1 MALTMMLGP
10 PGAGKSYEAVV
21 FHVLPALQSG
31 RKVITNLPLNVEA
44 FETFDVDP
52 QLIDLIHATKDNT
65 RPFARIEDYKSDWR
79 HPVSGIGPLFVID
92 ECHFA
97 MPRGATSRDVEEWY
111 SMHRH
116 EGADLI
122 LMTQSYGK
130 VSKAICDIVQT
141 ALILRKNTN
150 LGSQKSYRREVRD
163 GLSRSNRLTIDVRRY
178 KPKYFPLYQSYTRGG
193 KGEGEASDIKP
204 LWRRWRFYLLGLVIL
219 WLAYRFLFGNG
230 FTMFP
235 AAEKAAGAKAN
246 SPAVTGGVPVGGAG
260 GSATGRKVGSGP
272 AIGGLRDMTV
282 IGAVSIGPEK
292 IAVFRAAKGGA
303 KVSYTAN
310 QLIRQGF
317 QITPLAPCLY
327 RIGFQAELAEVTC
340 E

>member
-31 RKVITNLPLNVEA
+31 RKVVTNLPLNVEA
-44 FETFDVDP
+44 FEAFDVDP
-52 QLIDLIHATKDNT
+52 ELIDLVHATKDNS
-65 RPFARIEDYKSDWR
+65 RPFGRVEDYQSDWR

-97 MPRGATSRDVEEWY
+97 MPRGGTAREVEEWY

-116 EGADLI
+116 EGVDLI

-141 ALILRKNTN
+141 AIILRKNTN

-163 GLSRSNRLTIDVRRY
+163 GLSRSNRLTVDLRRY
-178 KPKYFPLYQSYTRGG
+178 KAKFFPLYQSYTRGG
-193 KGEGEASDIKP
+193 KAEGEATDIRP
-204 LWRRWRFYLLGLVIL
+204 LWRRWQFYGLGLVVL
-219 WLAYRFLFGNG
+219 FVGYQALFGTG
-230 FTMFP
+230 FQMFGAADKAP
-235 AAEKAAGAKAN
+235 AAKGEKP
-246 SPAVTGGVPVGGAG
+246 PAQGGA
-260 GSATGRKVGSGP
+260 SAAVARKPGIGQSV
-272 AIGGLRDMTV
+272 GGLRDLSVVGTV
-282 IGAVSIGPEK
+282 AIGPETVA
-292 IAVFRAAKGGA
+292 IFRAIKGGGKA
-303 KVSYTAN
+303 TYTAN

-317 QITPLAPCLY
+317 QITPVGPCLY
-327 RIGFQAELAEVTC
+327 RIAFRTDQVEVGC